1 MIFVTDKG
9 RMANNIFQYGQLYAW
24 GREHGRKTMSM
35 RFAYKYPDFRIA
47 HTRYHNFMMYVMAKW
62 AAKLHLI
69 PTINFDGK
77 ERGQIEA
84 LKTHKHVVVTGWCV
98 RFPELFQKYKD
109 EIVSLFEFD
118 APIRHR
124 VAAYMKPSQTGTV
137 KLGVHI
143 RRGDYRTW
151 CNGRFFFDDDQY
163 LDIIRQF
170 VHLQEGRQVDI
181 YICSNDPQLDV
192 SKYRSSLGDVQV
204 YYPQGSPAEDL
215 CLLSE
220 CDYIVGPLSTFTLVA
235 SMYRNSPLYWMD
247 DISQPLSLDAFHTFD
262 YQARHYD
269 DYFIPKKTL

>member
-24 GREHGRKTMSM
+24 GREHGRNTMSM

-47 HTRYHNFMMYVMAKW
+47 HTRYHNFMMYVMAKY

-69 PTINFDGK
+69 PTVDFDGE

-84 LKTHKHVVVTGWCV
+84 MKAHKHVLVTGWCV
-98 RFPELFQKYKD
+98 RFPDLFEKYKD

-118 APIRHR
+118 APIRNH
-124 VAAYMKPSQTGTV
+124 VAESMKQSEPGTV
-137 KLGVHI
+137 KLGIHI

-151 CNGRFFFDDDQY
+151 CGGRYFFDDDQY
-163 LDIIRQF
+163 VDIIRQF
-170 VHLQEGRQVDI
+170 VCLQQGRKVNV
-181 YICSNDPQLDV
+181 YICSNDPQLDIT
-192 SKYRSSLGDVQV
+192 KFRHALDNVQV
-204 YYPQGSPAEDL
+204 YYPQGNPAEDL

-220 CDYIVGPLSTFTLVA
+220 CDYIAGPLSTFTLVA
-235 SMYRNSPLYWMD
+235 SMYRNTPLYWMA
-247 DISQPLSLDAFHTFD
+247 DISQPLSMDDFHAFD

-269 DYFIPKKTL
+269 KYFMP